1 MAEELER
8 LTLRDLGFDFG
19 PDPFGD
25 KALMAKLDA
34 FLRSPEFFVLLGFAV
49 VYAVYWFWVHN
60 RERGEALDA
69 VVIARGRE
77 LQAAQ
82 SRVNALKNI
91 KKRDQYFD
99 EDLFLH
105 RAEQAFLKVQA
116 AFSRHE
122 LQAARAFVSD
132 GMFERLRR
140 HVGAQQAAGVRH
152 VMRDVD
158 LLERRAMG
166 YGAGWH
172 YDSVAVRFKVSAV
185 RASVEAATGKVL
197 EEREEVFEEIWTFL
211 RRPGAA
217 TLAQGGAI
225 EGFCPSCGAPVSIVD
240 AVSCAS
246 CKTWINSGE
255 HDWVAV
261 ESTVPWEWRY
271 ADPRRDVT
279 GWATMREHD
288 PDLSLE
294 SLEDRA
300 AVAFW
305 RWADAR
311 RRRERAPLRGI
322 ATTELVEALSF
333 EAPFAGDALFGAA
346 EVVAFEHGD
355 ELDSAHVQVRWESGG
370 ERHTDTLI
378 FRRRAGMTSDRKAGL
393 SATRCPGCGA
403 APANADAEKCEY
415 CATAFNDGSRGWVLF
430 EIAPFGLWVR
440 PEETATAHVLPGLEG
455 GEDVAPADA
464 VAAMAA
470 CLAVDGALHHRELAY
485 LDKYAERRGMTS
497 AQVEKIVEE
506 ARAGRLPYNAPFGA
520 DRSLLSSLIRM
531 CLADGYIED
540 SERALLA
547 MAARRA
553 GVHELELK
561 ELIRA
566 ERAVLARRARE
577 LLTRLG

>member
-122 LQAARAFVSD
+122 LQAARAFMSD

>member
-34 FLRSPEFFVLLGFAV
+34 FVHSPEFLILLGLGTA
-49 VYAVYWFWVHN
+49 YAVYWFWVHN
-60 RERGEALDA
+60 RERAEAADA
-69 VVIARGRE
+69 VVISKGRE
-77 LQAAQ
+77 LQAAR
-82 SRVNALKNI
+82 SRVNALKEI
-91 KKRDQYFD
+91 KKRDPHFD

-105 RAEQAFLKVQA
+105 RAEEAFLKVQDA
-116 AFSRHE
+116 VSRHE
-122 LQAARAFVSD
+122 PGAARAFLSD

-140 HVGAQQAAGVRH
+140 RIGAQQAAGVRH
-152 VMRDVD
+152 VMRDVRV
-158 LLERRAMG
+158 LERRAMG

-172 YDSVAVRFKVSAV
+172 YDSVAVRFKVSSA
-185 RASVEAATGKVL
+185 RASLERATGKIL
-197 EEREEVFEEIWTFL
+197 EDREEVFEEIWTFL

-225 EGFCPSCGAPVSIVD
+225 EGRCPSCGAPVSIVD

-261 ESTVPWEWRY
+261 ECTAPWEWRY

-279 GWATMREHD
+279 GWAPMREHD

-305 RWADAR
+305 RWIDAR
-311 RRRERAPLRGI
+311 RRRERAPLRGV
-322 ATTELVEALSF
+322 ATKELVEALALD
-333 EAPFAGDALFGAA
+333 APPPGDALLGAA
-346 EVVAFEHGD
+346 ETVAFEHGD
-355 ELDSAHVQVRWESGG
+355 ELDSAHVQVRWEGGG
-370 ERHTDTLI
+370 ERHTDTFI

-415 CATAFNDGSRGWVLF
+415 CAAAFNDGSRGWVLF
-430 EIAPFGLWVR
+430 EIAPFGLWER
-440 PEETATAHVLPGLEG
+440 PEETATAPVLPGLEG
-455 GEDVAPADA
+455 AEDVAPADA

-485 LDKYAERRGMTS
+485 LDKFAERRGMSS

-506 ARAGRLPYNAPFGA
+506 ARQGRLPYAAPFGA

-561 ELIRA
+561 ELIRT
-566 ERAVLARRARE
+566 ERAALARRARE
-577 LLTRLG
+577 LLTRLS

>member
-1 MAEELER
+1 MPEER

-34 FLRSPEFFVLLGFAV
+34 FVRSPEFFVLVGFGA
-49 VYAVYWFWVHN
+49 VYAAYWFWVHS
-60 RERGEALDA
+60 RARAESLDA

-77 LQAAQ
+77 RQAAQ
-82 SRVNALKNI
+82 SRTGALKEI

-105 RAEQAFLKVQA
+105 RAEEAFLRVRDA
-116 AFSRHE
+116 LGRGDLS
-122 LQAARAFVSD
+122 AARAFLSD

-140 HVGAQQAAGVRH
+140 GGGAPSAGPVK
-152 VMRDVD
+152 V
-158 LLERRAMG
+158 LERRALG
-166 YGAGWH
+166 YGVGWH
-172 YDSVAVRFKVSAV
+172 FDSVSVRFKVLEGE
-185 RASVEAATGKVL
+185 EA
-197 EEREEVFEEIWTFL
+197 FEEIWTFL

-217 TLAQGGAI
+217 TLARGGAI

-240 AVSCAS
+240 AVRCAS
-246 CKTWINSGE
+246 CKSWINSGE

-261 ESTVPWEWRY
+261 ESTAPWEWRF

-279 GWATMREHD
+279 AWAPMREHD

-300 AVAFW
+300 AVVFW
-305 RWADAR
+305 RWIDAR
-311 RRRERAPLRGI
+311 RRRDRAPLRGV
-322 ATTELVEALSF
+322 ATTEFVSALAL
-333 EAPFAGDALFGAA
+333 EAPFEGGALLGAA
-346 EVVAFEHGD
+346 ETVAFEQGEEMD
-355 ELDSAHVQVRWESGG
+355 AAHVQVRWEHGG
-370 ERHTDTLI
+370 ERRTDTMI
-378 FRRRAGMTSDRKAGL
+378 FRRRAGALSDRKAGL

-403 APANADAEKCEY
+403 APEQADAEKCAY
-415 CATAFNDGSRGWVLF
+415 CALPFNDGSRSWVLS
-430 EIAPFGLWVR
+430 EIAPFGTWSR
-440 PEETATAHVLPGLEG
+440 PEEAPGSSVLPGIEG

-470 CLAVDGALHHRELAY
+470 CLAVDGALHYRELAY

-506 ARAGRLPYNAPFGA
+506 ARAGRLPYAAPFGA
-520 DRSLLSSLIRM
+520 DRSLLSGLIRM
-531 CLADGYIED
+531 SLADGYIED

-553 GVHELELK
+553 GVHEMELK
-561 ELIRA
+561 EMIRR
-566 ERAVLARRARE
+566 ERAALAARARE
-577 LLTRLG
+577 LLARLS